1 MTNIKAWEI
10 IHYGLMGCME
20 AELVCLRHH
29 PIRNK
34 CNCSVLIL
42 YLNLEWCY
50 SSDVTVQFGHSVMS
64 NSLWPHGLQHTR
76 LPCPSPTPGGCS
88 NSCPLSRW
96 CHQTISSSV
105 APFSIFP
112 SIRVFSN
119 ESAVYIRW
127 PKYWSFSFII
137 SPSNEYSRLIS
148 FRTDWMDL
156 LAVQRTLNVTE
167 LSVKWLYVQI
177 QIQ

>member
-50 SSDVTVQFGHSVMS
+50 SSDVTVQLGHSVMS

-76 LPCPSPTPGGCS
+76 LPCPSLSSRVCS
-88 NSCPLSRW
+88 NSRPLNQWCHPTISFSVTPLSS
-96 CHQTISSSV
+96 CPQSFPVSV
-105 APFSIFP
+105 SFPVSWLFASGIQSIGASASVLPMNIQGWFP
-112 SIRVFSN
+112 IGLTCLIPLQAR
-119 ESAVYIRW
+119 
-127 PKYWSFSFII
+127 
-137 SPSNEYSRLIS
+137 RL
-148 FRTDWMDL
+148 
-156 LAVQRTLNVTE
+156 
-167 LSVKWLYVQI
+167 
-177 QIQ
+177 